1 MSRMSKTATL
11 KEARAA
17 KAKVAQL
24 LSGRPEVNG
33 VGITRDGDGYAVKL
47 NLVSRNGSPK
57 VPKTVDGVP
66 VRVERVGRIAKRAR
80 VSSGTAGSSRSS
92 ARTA

>member
-1 MSRMSKTATL
+1 MSKTATL

-24 LSGRPEVNG
+24 VSGHPDVNG

-47 NLVSRNGSPK
+47 NLSGRTKANPLPK
-57 VPKTVDGVP
+57 QIDGVP
-66 VRVERVGRIAKRAR
+66 VRIETVGAIRKRKTSLKPPRAR
-80 VSSGTAGSSRSS
+80 AV
-92 ARTA
+92 

>member
-1 MSRMSKTATL
+1 MSKTATL

-24 LSGRPEVNG
+24 VSGHPGVNG
-33 VGITRDGDGYAVKL
+33 LGITRDGDGYAVKL
-47 NLVSRNGSPK
+47 NLSSRNGSAGLPK
-57 VPKTVDGVP
+57 RIDGVP
-66 VRVERVGRIAKRAR
+66 VRIETVGPIAKRKR